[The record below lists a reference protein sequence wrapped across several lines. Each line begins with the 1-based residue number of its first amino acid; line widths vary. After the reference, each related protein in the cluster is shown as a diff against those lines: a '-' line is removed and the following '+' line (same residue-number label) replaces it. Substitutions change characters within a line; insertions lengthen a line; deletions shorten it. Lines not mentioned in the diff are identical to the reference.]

1 MVATVDHRVLRPL
14 CTLSSSSSSSSS
26 THTLTPRLGRYA
38 GIDYS

>member
-14 CTLSSSSSSSSS
+14 CTLSSSSSSSS

>member
-14 CTLSSSSSSSSS
+14 CTLSSSSSSS